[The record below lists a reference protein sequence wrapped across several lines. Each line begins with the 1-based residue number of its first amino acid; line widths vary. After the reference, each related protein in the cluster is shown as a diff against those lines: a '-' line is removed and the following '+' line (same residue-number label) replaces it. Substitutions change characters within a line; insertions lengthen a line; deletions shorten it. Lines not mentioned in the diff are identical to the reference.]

1 MAVLV
6 LREEKTSMMV
16 LFRSFGTR
24 PACAS
29 QHMTALRRVF
39 KPGPVLWLGAAVI
52 FPAQTTDP
60 FSGLLAQLT
69 QIFTSLI
76 QIAKTIAPA
85 VGILGFIGLGI
96 LYMGSSWP
104 IISTWKQQNP
114 QAVGNVMMGLFFVL
128 FASLVVSI
136 IPNPGGF
143 Q

>member
-1 MAVLV
+1 MMIMFRFFRVRPTCAV
-6 LREEKTSMMV
+6 
-16 LFRSFGTR
+16 
-24 PACAS
+24 

-39 KPGPVLWLGAAVI
+39 KQRPVLSLGAGVI

-96 LYMGSSWP
+96 VRRA
-104 IISTWKQQNP
+104 T
-114 QAVGNVMMGLFFVL
+114 A
-128 FASLVVSI
+128 
-136 IPNPGGF
+136 
-143 Q
+143 

>member
-1 MAVLV
+1 MKVV
-6 LREEKTSMMV
+6 SCVFT
-16 LFRSFGTR
+16 FGAA
-24 PACAS
+24 PAS
-29 QHMTALRRVF
+29 TNPRVWRQTL
-39 KPGPVLWLGAAVI
+39 KRGAVLWLGSVGI
-52 FPAQTTDP
+52 GPMQTTGGT
-60 FSGLLAQLT
+60 FGGLQDQLT
-69 QIFTSLI
+69 QIFISLI
-76 QIAKTIAPA
+76 TIAKTIAPA

-143 Q
+143 S

>member
-1 MAVLV
+1 
-6 LREEKTSMMV
+6 
-16 LFRSFGTR
+16 
-24 PACAS
+24 
-29 QHMTALRRVF
+29 MTALRGVF
-39 KPGPVLWLGAAVI
+39 KPGSVLWLGAGVI
-52 FPAQTTDP
+52 FPAQATDP
-60 FSGLLAQLT
+60 FSGLLQQLT

>member
-1 MAVLV
+1 LV
-6 LREEKTSMMV
+6 LNEENTSMTV
-16 LFRSFGTR
+16 LFRSFRVR
-24 PACAS
+24 PACAARY
-29 QHMTALRRVF
+29 MAALRRVF
-39 KPGPVLWLGAAVI
+39 KPVLWLGAGVI

-60 FSGLLAQLT
+60 FSGLLQQLT

-76 QIAKTIAPA
+76 TIAKTIAPA
-85 VGILGFIGLGI
+85 VGILGFIGLGV

-104 IISTWKQQNP
+104 IISSWKQQNP

>member
-1 MAVLV
+1 MKVSSTV
-6 LREEKTSMMV
+6 RRGDCEKV
-16 LFRSFGTR
+16 
-24 PACAS
+24 
-29 QHMTALRRVF
+29 
-39 KPGPVLWLGAAVI
+39 PGSHWL
-52 FPAQTTDP
+52 
-60 FSGLLAQLT
+60 SGNS
-69 QIFTSLI
+69 SLY
-76 QIAKTIAPA
+76 PPY
-85 VGILGFIGLGI
+85 